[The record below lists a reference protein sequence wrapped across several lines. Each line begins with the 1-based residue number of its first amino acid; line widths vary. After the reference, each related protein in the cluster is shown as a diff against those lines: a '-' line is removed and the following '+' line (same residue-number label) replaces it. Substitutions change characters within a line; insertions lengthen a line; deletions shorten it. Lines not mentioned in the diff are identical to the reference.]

1 MALIRR
7 GRLRAHWGPARRHG
21 EAGADERA
29 RAFGRSPRGFLL
41 AGRRSAG
48 RLRLLELGASADL
61 NLRWDLY
68 RYEAGDAAWGDPE
81 SPVRL
86 DDCYIGGT
94 PPFHLPA
101 RVLERVGCDLN
112 PLDPALDSDRLTL
125 RSLVWPDQENRLAM
139 REAAL
144 DLAQKTPAR
153 VDREDAAEWLA
164 AQLER

>member
-1 MALIRR
+1 M
-7 GRLRAHWGPARRHG
+7 
-21 EAGADERA
+21 
-29 RAFGRSPRGFLL
+29 
-41 AGRRSAG
+41 
-48 RLRLLELGASADL
+48 
-61 NLRWDLY
+61 
-68 RYEAGDAAWGDPE
+68 
-81 SPVRL
+81 
-86 DDCYIGGT
+86 
-94 PPFHLPA
+94 
-101 RVLERVGCDLN
+101 LERVGCDLN